1 MTKFEEGFYLG
12 ASTSAHQTE
21 GDNTKCDYYL
31 MENME
36 HSEFSEK
43 SGKAVDHYNRY
54 KEDILLLKEAWMQ
67 NLFPEIFLKFARQR
81 KRNFYFLLCS

>member
-1 MTKFEEGFYLG
+1 MFRFEDGFYLG

-36 HSEFSEK
+36 HTEFSEK

-54 KEDILLLKEAWMQ
+54 KEDILLLKEPGKPLTLTIATKKT
-67 NLFPEIFLKFARQR
+67 LP
-81 KRNFYFLLCS
+81 C